1 MSQNERTNQLEQQI
15 SSINSEYV
23 RSVQK
28 KKQRQ
33 NAQRVRLY
41 RRLAAFAVVASLVI
55 GFLVHSLLESQRT
68 LAEKKATQI
77 EVEQSLAE
85 TTEEKESL
93 ELQIAKLNDDEYIG
107 KLLRKDYFLS
117 EENELIF
124 TLPKDDQDEKSD
136 D

>member
-28 KKQRQ
+28 KKKRQ
-33 NAQRVRLY
+33 HAQRVRLY
-41 RRLAAFAVVASLVI
+41 RRLAAFAVIASLII

-124 TLPKDDQDEKSD
+124 TLPKDDQDKESD

>member
-28 KKQRQ
+28 KKKRQ
-33 NAQRVRLY
+33 HAQRVRLY

-124 TLPKDDQDEKSD
+124 TLPKDGQDKESD

>member
-28 KKQRQ
+28 KKKRQ
-33 NAQRVRLY
+33 HAQRVRLY

-124 TLPKDDQDEKSD
+124 TLPKDDQDKESD

>member
-28 KKQRQ
+28 KKKRQ
-33 NAQRVRLY
+33 QAQRVRLY

-77 EVEQSLAE
+77 DVEQSLAE

-124 TLPKDDQDEKSD
+124 TLPKDDTDEKSD

>member
-28 KKQRQ
+28 KKKRQ
-33 NAQRVRLY
+33 HAQRVRLY
-41 RRLAAFAVVASLVI
+41 RRLAAFAVVASLII

-124 TLPKDDQDEKSD
+124 TLPKDNPDKESD

>member
-28 KKQRQ
+28 KKKRQ
-33 NAQRVRLY
+33 HAQRVRLY
-41 RRLAAFAVVASLVI
+41 RRLAAFAVIASLII

-124 TLPKDDQDEKSD
+124 TLPKDDQEKESD

>member
-28 KKQRQ
+28 KKKRQ
-33 NAQRVRLY
+33 QAQRVRLY
-41 RRLAAFAVVASLVI
+41 RRLVAFAVVASLVI

-124 TLPKDDQDEKSD
+124 TLPKDDTDEKSD
-136 D
+136 E

>member
-28 KKQRQ
+28 KKKRQ
-33 NAQRVRLY
+33 HAQRVRLY
-41 RRLAAFAVVASLVI
+41 RRLAAFAVVASLII

-77 EVEQSLAE
+77 EVEQSLVE

-124 TLPKDDQDEKSD
+124 TLPKDDQDKESD

>member
-33 NAQRVRLY
+33 HAQRVRLY

>member
-28 KKQRQ
+28 KKKRQ
-33 NAQRVRLY
+33 HAQRVRLY
-41 RRLAAFAVVASLVI
+41 RRLAAFALVASLVI

-124 TLPKDDQDEKSD
+124 TLPKDDTDEKSD
-136 D
+136 E

>member
-28 KKQRQ
+28 KKKRQ
-33 NAQRVRLY
+33 QAQRVRLY
-41 RRLAAFAVVASLVI
+41 RRLAAFAFVASLVI

-124 TLPKDDQDEKSD
+124 TLPKDDTDEKSD
-136 D
+136 E

>member
-28 KKQRQ
+28 KKKRQ
-33 NAQRVRLY
+33 HAQRVRLY

-124 TLPKDDQDEKSD
+124 TLPKDDTDEKSD
-136 D
+136 E

>member
-28 KKQRQ
+28 KKKRQ
-33 NAQRVRLY
+33 HAQRVRLY

-124 TLPKDDQDEKSD
+124 TLPKDNPDKESD

>member
-28 KKQRQ
+28 KKKRQ
-33 NAQRVRLY
+33 QAQRVRLY

-124 TLPKDDQDEKSD
+124 TLPKDDTDEKSD
-136 D
+136 E

>member
-28 KKQRQ
+28 KKKRQ
-33 NAQRVRLY
+33 HAQRVRLY
-41 RRLAAFAVVASLVI
+41 RRLAAFAVVASLII

-124 TLPKDDQDEKSD
+124 TLPKDDQDKESD

>member
-28 KKQRQ
+28 KKKRQ
-33 NAQRVRLY
+33 HAQRVRLY
-41 RRLAAFAVVASLVI
+41 RRLAAFAVVAFLVI

-124 TLPKDDQDEKSD
+124 TLPKDDTDEKSD
-136 D
+136 E